1 MTDEFFPPESL
12 IRAAAQHAIDGQ
24 RSLTENMANI
34 RDNKVAKEI
43 MDVANAFGEIAAQ
56 AFNTL
61 RVLEED
67 IDA

>member
-1 MTDEFFPPESL
+1 MTDEFFPPEAL

-24 RSLTENMANI
+24 RSLTEDMASI

-43 MDVANAFGEIAAQ
+43 MEIANAFGDIAAQ

-61 RVLEED
+61 RILEED
-67 IDA
+67 VDA